1 MSKAIALPVFIFY
14 LSFVLTITIF
24 KRVPTQNPR
33 YELTLF
39 WSYRAIINGM
49 TRLIAEN
56 FWNIILFIPIGIL
69 LSVLIFQKNAWFSI
83 ILSLILSAALEVTQL
98 ITHRGLFE
106 FDDIIHN
113 VLGAVIGVML
123 YMLSKNLR
131 EKFQDRK
138 KEKGK

>member
-1 MSKAIALPVFIFY
+1 
-14 LSFVLTITIF
+14 
-24 KRVPTQNPR
+24 
-33 YELTLF
+33 
-39 WSYRAIINGM
+39 M

-69 LSVLIFQKNAWFSI
+69 LSVLISQKNAWFSI

-138 KEKGK
+138 REKGK